1 MRIFNISKYGRKGQM
16 CLQGRLLLQLT
27 CFFHLPVLCC
37 VFPHIFYLPKISPS
51 QFFFQTVTMILKENF
66 FSLVADINGNLVSEW
81 LTEIDISKVL
91 FFGISWIMN
100 WIFLFHAHMQGRAS
114 SVSERDKYI
123 STFQLS
129 KFFKFNFQLFYI

>member
-1 MRIFNISKYGRKGQM
+1 M

-37 VFPHIFYLPKISPS
+37 VFPQIFYLPKISPS

-91 FFGISWIMN
+91 FFWYILNYELNSSFPHSCARKGIIG
-100 WIFLFHAHMQGRAS
+100 F
-114 SVSERDKYI
+114 
-123 STFQLS
+123 
-129 KFFKFNFQLFYI
+129 